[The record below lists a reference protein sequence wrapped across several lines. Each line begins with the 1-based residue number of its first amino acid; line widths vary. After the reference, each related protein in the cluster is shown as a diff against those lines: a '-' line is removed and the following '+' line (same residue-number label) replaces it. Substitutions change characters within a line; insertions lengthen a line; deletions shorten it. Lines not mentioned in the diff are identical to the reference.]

1 MIIILFTSEGGSI
14 EYNIIYL
21 FFFYGVFSFFLNH
34 DGNENIRKAS
44 NSCKW
49 EAGR

>member
-1 MIIILFTSEGGSI
+1 MIIILFTSEGASI
-14 EYNIIYL
+14 EYNIVYL
-21 FFFYGVFSFFLNH
+21 FFLLRSFFFFFTH